1 MKVLVLGAGKM
12 TEAILTGL
20 KKTENLA
27 NWMIYSPSGISA
39 QKLAGRVG
47 ARAINDLSLI
57 ESPDWI
63 LIGCKP
69 QQLPDLK
76 ASLNGQFKES
86 LYVSMLAAVSETDQ
100 IKMLG
105 IKELIRIMPN
115 MPVEFNE
122 GVTLLASDS
131 SKARLPSFQGL
142 FAKLGTSW
150 VVTEP
155 ELEELTLLTG
165 SGPAFVYE
173 FAKNLSASFESLG
186 DEDREKLVR
195 QVIKGAARNL
205 SASSDSL
212 NELTAKVTSKGGVTI
227 AVLNFWRDSNLSE
240 TLKSAIEAGKKRA
253 AEIKATLRS

>member
-20 KKTENLA
+20 KKTESLA
-27 NWMIYSPSGISA
+27 NWMIYSPSGTSA

-47 ARAINDLSLI
+47 ARAINDLTQVQ
-57 ESPDWI
+57 SPDWI

-69 QQLPDLK
+69 QQLPELK
-76 ASLNGQFKES
+76 TSLNGLFKES
-86 LYVSMLAAVSETDQ
+86 LFVSMLAAVSEADQ

-131 SKARLPSFQGL
+131 SKARLSSFQGL
-142 FAKLGTSW
+142 FAKLGTSL

-165 SGPAFVYE
+165 SGPAFIYE
-173 FAKNLSASFESLG
+173 FAKNLAASFESLG
-186 DEDREKLVR
+186 DEEREKLVR
-195 QVIKGAARNL
+195 QVIKGAAKNL
-205 SASSDSL
+205 SAAPESL
-212 NELTAKVTSKGGVTI
+212 SELTAKVTSKGGVTI
-227 AVLNFWRDSNLSE
+227 AVLNYWGESDLS
-240 TLKSAIEAGKKRA
+240 LKIKSAIEAGKKRS